1 MLKKILFI
9 TIGCLAIALGTLGIV
24 LPLLPTVPFYV
35 LALCVLPKGS
45 ERFARWFDN
54 SKLCRGALAKY
65 TRRGAK
71 TTKNGT

>member
-1 MLKKILFI
+1 MLKKALFTIL
-9 TIGCLAIALGTLGIV
+9 GCLAIALGTLGII

-54 SKLCRGALAKY
+54 SKLCQSKLAKY
-65 TRRGAK
+65 TRSKAK
-71 TTKNGT
+71 TAKNGT